1 MPSGGRT
8 WWTQEHRDRQM
19 CPLWP
24 DCCITEERVEL
35 GASTNQLHQAC
46 TASSANTVAC
56 MNSNWSP
63 TFKQMADEWCAWRIK
78 SGSLIAL
85 RTKSNLIWGLNVGVI
100 FKIVTWSYEEQSM
113 LWTCEELL
121 KPIELSTILFGD
133 TAIFSN
139 CRGNVDLAS
148 NLKRIQKYFGPYHF
162 KLAIF
167 LELSNWIFTV

>member
-63 TFKQMADEWCAWRIK
+63 TFKQMADEWCTWRIK

-85 RTKSNLIWGLNVGVI
+85 RMKSNLILGVECRCHIQNCDMELWRTINALN
-100 FKIVTWSYEEQSM
+100 
-113 LWTCEELL
+113 LWRAAEADRVVYNF
-121 KPIELSTILFGD
+121 I
-133 TAIFSN
+133 
-139 CRGNVDLAS
+139 RGHC
-148 NLKRIQKYFGPYHF
+148 RIQQ
-162 KLAIF
+162 L
-167 LELSNWIFTV
+167 LRQRRSCV